1 MIVPINVNYVFLN
14 IAWLEILTIPL
25 FVKQETNYFH
35 SFRIKELLIST
46 KALTM

>member
-1 MIVPINVNYVFLN
+1 M
-14 IAWLEILTIPL
+14 AWDSDHSII